1 MKNKQINSLLL
12 DAIEE
17 YGIDKLT
24 EVLKTL
30 ENQKAKETAKLAD
43 AVDLY
48 KQIILF
54 TTTYYPDH
62 MSEEEGDALARA
74 LDSNPQMALEV
85 IENAL
90 EINEKTFEECNAKAK
105 AQDKDKGNLKVTTNI
120 NGDVKTYTV
129 DMDKYLD
136 IIEEFFD
143 KYGI

>member
-30 ENQKAKETAKLAD
+30 KNQKAKETEKLAD

-54 TTTYYPDH
+54 TTAYYPDH
-62 MSEEEGDALARA
+62 MSEEDGNALARA

-90 EINEKTFEECNAKAK
+90 EINEKVFE
-105 AQDKDKGNLKVTTNI
+105 AQPKEKEKGNLKVTTNI

-136 IIEEFFD
+136 IIEDFFD
-143 KYGI
+143 KYNI

>member
-30 ENQKAKETAKLAD
+30 KNQKAKETEKLAD

-62 MSEEEGDALARA
+62 MSEEDGNALARA

-90 EINEKTFEECNAKAK
+90 EINEKVFE
-105 AQDKDKGNLKVTTNI
+105 AQPKEKEKGNLKVTTNI

-136 IIEEFFD
+136 IIEDFFD
-143 KYGI
+143 KYNI

>member
-1 MKNKQINSLLL
+1 MKDKQINSLLL

-30 ENQKAKETAKLAD
+30 ENQKAKETQKLAD

-62 MSEEEGDALARA
+62 MSDKEGEALARA
-74 LDSNPQMALEV
+74 LDENSQMALDV
-85 IENAL
+85 IESAL
-90 EINEKTFEECNAKAK
+90 NLDVEISEKCNEKEKEKS
-105 AQDKDKGNLKVTTNI
+105 NLKVTTNV

-136 IIEEFFD
+136 IIEDFFD
-143 KYGI
+143 KYNI

>member
-1 MKNKQINSLLL
+1 MKTKQLDSLLL

-24 EVLKTL
+24 EVLSTL
-30 ENQKAKETAKLAD
+30 ENQKAKENAKLAD
-43 AVDLY
+43 AVELY

-62 MSEEEGDALARA
+62 MSEKEGDALARA
-74 LDSNPQMALEV
+74 LDQNPQLALEV

-90 EINEKTFEECNAKAK
+90 EINEKVIEECKAPTK
-105 AQDKDKGNLKVTTNI
+105 EKSNLKVTTNI

-136 IIEEFFD
+136 IIEDFFD
-143 KYGI
+143 KYNI

>member
-30 ENQKAKETAKLAD
+30 ENQKAKETEKLAD

-62 MSEEEGDALARA
+62 MSEEDGNALARA

-90 EINEKTFEECNAKAK
+90 EINEKAFE
-105 AQDKDKGNLKVTTNI
+105 AQPKEKGKGNLKVTTNI
-120 NGDVKTYTV
+120 NSDVKTYTV

-136 IIEEFFD
+136 IIEDFFD
-143 KYGI
+143 KYNI